1 MMSKYKYRLEEWSED
16 TRSYTIECDIKLSKD
31 EVDFA
36 ISEADVDYEDSE
48 TTHKIQLGDGTI
60 VHVTYH
66 GSEWGDANSEITYGE
81 EDLEDE

>member
-16 TRSYTIECDIKLSKD
+16 TRSYTIECNIKLSKD

-36 ISEADVDYEDSE
+36 ISKADIDYEDLE
-48 TTHKIQLGDGTI
+48 TTHEIRLGDGTI

-66 GSEWGDANSEITYGE
+66 GERGDGSSDITEGQ